1 MNSILDAALG
11 VALVFAVF
19 ALIVSGL
26 NEAWAS
32 FFNKRGKQLFDALN
46 QLMGSKAHELLKSA
60 LLQPLTRQ
68 PRVRPSK
75 RSTAVATVDT
85 AKQMRNATG
94 AYLPSWMFAAAVLDQ
109 AKIAPASGAAKVAMP
124 ADLDATIGA
133 DLANVVRSL
142 SASVQHDAAKLETAL
157 ATWYDGY
164 MERVSGWYKRN
175 ARWLMFVIALIVALV
190 GNVDAVSVTRNV
202 ISDAPL
208 RTALAQQATNAKTCP
223 TGQELTCG
231 EQGVGS
237 LPGAQLGL
245 FWTGSCT
252 TTKTT
257 GTGAAAKTV
266 CTSTWWAR
274 HQLNTFEDWV
284 EKILGLLLGAF
295 AISLGA
301 PFWFD
306 LIGRGVSLKG
316 AGQKPAQAGAD
327 GS

>member
-32 FFNKRGKQLFDALN
+32 VLNKRGKQLFDALN
-46 QLMGSKAHELLKSA
+46 KLMGAEAHKLLTSDLLK
-60 LLQPLTRQ
+60 PLTRK
-68 PRVRPSK
+68 PITDRTS
-75 RSTAVATVDT
+75 AADT
-85 AKQMRNATG
+85 KKALG
-94 AYLPSWMFAAAVLDQ
+94 AYLPSWMFAAAVLDK
-109 AKIAPASGAAKVAMP
+109 AHIAPAPGASLVALP
-124 ADLDATIGA
+124 AVDDLNGA
-133 DLANVVRSL
+133 LGEDLAKVVRSL
-142 SASVQHDAAKLETAL
+142 ATSVQNDAAKLEAAL

-175 ARWLMFVIALIVALV
+175 ARFVMFVIGLVVAIVA
-190 GNVDAVSVTRNV
+190 NVDAVSVTRNV

-208 RTALAQQATNAKTCP
+208 RTALAQQATNTKTCP
-223 TGQELTCG
+223 KGKELTCG
-231 EQGVGS
+231 EQDIAG
-237 LPGAQLGL
+237 LPGTQLGL
-245 FWTGSCT
+245 FWTGTCT

-266 CTSTWWAR
+266 CTSNWWAR
-274 HQLNTFEDWV
+274 HQLNTFENWV

-327 GS
+327 G